1 MTLGEALVSVY
12 SNYATFS
19 GRAPRSEYW
28 WYYLVAV
35 TVELVLWVGAMVMS
49 GDAYGTGADGDMLL
63 SASVV
68 LLLWLLFNILPTI
81 AVTVRR
87 LHDVGMS
94 GWYYF
99 LHLIPY
105 VGSLILFVI
114 MLLPSKQGSN
124 MYGRTP
130 GAEYRAR
137 SGAPSSALGG
147 SRFGSP
153 EPYVDRLTPSS
164 ALTPIVFNPPG
175 FRPPPAFDAAPPPTP
190 QPYFSPY
197 GQPPPPPPTY
207 GQPAPPPPQY
217 GQPAPPPPPYGQ
229 PVPPP
234 QYRPQPPPPPPYAE

>member
-1 MTLGEALVSVY
+1 
-12 SNYATFS
+12 
-19 GRAPRSEYW
+19 
-28 WYYLVAV
+28 
-35 TVELVLWVGAMVMS
+35 MS
-49 GDAYGTGADGDMLL
+49 GDEYGSDAYNGIVLSGLVVMLL
-63 SASVV
+63 WS
-68 LLLWLLFNILPTI
+68 LLNILPTI

-99 LHLIPY
+99 LHLIPSI
-105 VGSLILFVI
+105 GSLIVFVI

-153 EPYVDRLTPSS
+153 EPYVDRLTPTS

-175 FRPPPAFDAAPPPTP
+175 FRPPPAVDAAPPRAP
-190 QPYFSPY
+190 QPPPSPY

-207 GQPAPPPPQY
+207 GQPAPPPP
-217 GQPAPPPPPYGQ
+217 
-229 PVPPP
+229 
-234 QYRPQPPPPPPYAE
+234 PPYAE